1 MRKKILIGVLCTIMI
16 FCLTAC
22 GKSKDEEARE
32 FFKALE
38 DTVTADSFSIKYVP
52 FFEGEST
59 PINIQKALID
69 DKVYASFEYDR
80 HDIDYLYHD
89 KALFLRGDK
98 EYQYLGNSS
107 KEIPGDSEFTYKTFK
122 SFENKDADNFMAS
135 VRSGGEF
142 AEYQPTYKEYKSA
155 IYEILKRYDEDEDS
169 ISFIKSCNIKDNKF
183 ELNMYTY
190 DFLVWCKKNIDSYS
204 ISKGVLKDLYEDR
217 DDLDLK
223 IAIEL
228 GSKDTVKSYDLQ
240 YVEGDL
246 VNGVS
251 MRFSDVNKLDKKAD
265 CVKKYNKMID
275 TLRPGDYKYAAINLI
290 EKQEGDK
297 GGESGYR
304 YLLEDDKEHSY
315 RLYVYDA
322 DEEEYQS
329 YDYNGYQYAKSYSND
344 NPSVIEF
351 HTAKDILAY
360 IKDGVAL
367 AEVPKWKQ
375 VYIDYLST
383 HKNEIG
389 GCAIGYL
396 NDDDIPEVFICE
408 EECPSHGAGVQIFTV
423 IDGKMK
429 QVGKQE
435 YGSNGMVDI
444 FEKTGIIKSEYV
456 GMGEDSIIYYKM
468 NDNGDADIL
477 ADMLITE
484 VDMPE
489 NSQYFINETEVT
501 KEQWEN
507 KEKEI
512 VPSDKSEVFAP
523 AESLTVQETQEAI
536 INWE

>member
-38 DTVTADSFSIKYVP
+38 DTVTADSFSIQYVP
-52 FFEGEST
+52 FIEGTSEL
-59 PINIQKALID
+59 IKIQNVSVD
-69 DKVYASFEYDR
+69 GKVYASLEDNC
-80 HDIDYLYHD
+80 HEKSYLYQN
-89 KALFLRGDK
+89 KSLFSSEK
-98 EYQYLGNSS
+98 KYKYLGNSS
-107 KEIPGDSEFTYKTFK
+107 KEISNGNKKYYKLFK
-122 SFENKDADNFMAS
+122 SLEDKDIDSFMTITHSECELAD
-135 VRSGGEF
+135 
-142 AEYQPTYKEYKSA
+142 YQPTYREYKYA
-155 IYEILKRYDEDEDS
+155 IIEILKKYDEDENS
-169 ISFIKSCNIKDNKF
+169 ISFIKSCNIEDNKF
-183 ELNMYTY
+183 ELTMYAY
-190 DFLVWCKKNIDSYS
+190 NFLIWCNKNIDSYS
-204 ISKGVLKDLYEDR
+204 IPNNVLKDLQDGKE
-217 DDLDLK
+217 DLDLTV
-223 IAIEL
+223 IIEL
-228 GSKDTVKSYDLQ
+228 DNRNTVKRYDFR
-240 YVEGDL
+240 YVVDELSD
-246 VNGVS
+246 GVS

-290 EKQEGDK
+290 EKREGDK

-344 NPSVIEF
+344 NPSVIAF

-468 NDNGDADIL
+468 NNNGDADIL